1 MIPYQAIFPGA
12 PVPVMK
18 LQIARKTN
26 GIPKGDYRFIECYC
40 TDPDCDCRRTT
51 LVVVD
56 AKEKTRAIICF
67 GFDPDQ
73 ELAGPFLDD
82 LNKQAPYAP
91 ALLEVF
97 VDAVNSS
104 DEWLNGMYQRYR
116 DVRKKISGKVYR
128 GKAFPKPGS
137 IKRIAQEIPAFEDA
151 FDELLQELI
160 EAPQSSKKGKNGT
173 EPNSVA
179 TLVDAYMDDALLSDR
194 HYLPNCVRTCL
205 MENDFFGNELATL
218 LVRLT
223 DAEDQDDGR
232 IEAAFSL
239 LKDALELLRIELER
253 KRPDAPRRMEL
264 LQNALAQQVYLKSGN
279 PILWATVSQI
289 LLESRVDLLPVL
301 YEANRTRTVD
311 EEKIGTLLDTDIAS
325 AREGL
330 FKAIA
335 SLDTASPFEAFDGL
349 LQMIALTPVEAQ
361 TALCSEMLSA
371 ENPFIADCALLML
384 FNPEISVRKAVAR
397 LLAENRHPITPES
410 LRRLIICRNW
420 FAEDIRADIDRAV
433 LNARKARIDCAP
445 LPRIK
450 SIAVQA
456 SMVDGAGAQLFYC
469 TIPDKKKQT
478 VCSIMLKNGFGIAD
492 AFILPMGSYREVKAF
507 FSMAAAE
514 ATIISSDLDYLEL
527 RVCQALAEGMAA
539 NRTPNV
545 WLLQIAELLGTDQ
558 WKAVPFD
565 PAATLEELKEELQQH
580 SPKLLTE
587 QAIAATVKESD
598 TWFDRYEFTDSWFED
613 DAELDAVIEAN
624 ATGKKQAGSSFFK
637 RSIELAD
644 VIVNKILEKRRES
657 WVQRLLL
664 CCLWLK
670 SSSSP
675 PLAWQKL
682 LQLAIAV
689 NDPKRPLLEIP
700 FMIAI
705 AAKSYE
711 AYQGRQRF
719 SKSSN

>member
-1 MIPYQAIFPGA
+1 
-12 PVPVMK
+12 
-18 LQIARKTN
+18 
-26 GIPKGDYRFIECYC
+26 
-40 TDPDCDCRRTT
+40 
-51 LVVVD
+51 
-56 AKEKTRAIICF
+56 
-67 GFDPDQ
+67 
-73 ELAGPFLDD
+73 
-82 LNKQAPYAP
+82 
-91 ALLEVF
+91 
-97 VDAVNSS
+97 
-104 DEWLNGMYQRYR
+104 
-116 DVRKKISGKVYR
+116 
-128 GKAFPKPGS
+128 
-137 IKRIAQEIPAFEDA
+137 
-151 FDELLQELI
+151 
-160 EAPQSSKKGKNGT
+160 
-173 EPNSVA
+173 
-179 TLVDAYMDDALLSDR
+179 
-194 HYLPNCVRTCL
+194 
-205 MENDFFGNELATL
+205 
-218 LVRLT
+218 
-223 DAEDQDDGR
+223 
-232 IEAAFSL
+232 
-239 LKDALELLRIELER
+239 
-253 KRPDAPRRMEL
+253 
-264 LQNALAQQVYLKSGN
+264 
-279 PILWATVSQI
+279 
-289 LLESRVDLLPVL
+289 
-301 YEANRTRTVD
+301 
-311 EEKIGTLLDTDIAS
+311 
-325 AREGL
+325 
-330 FKAIA
+330 
-335 SLDTASPFEAFDGL
+335 
-349 LQMIALTPVEAQ
+349 
-361 TALCSEMLSA
+361 
-371 ENPFIADCALLML
+371 
-384 FNPEISVRKAVAR
+384 
-397 LLAENRHPITPES
+397 
-410 LRRLIICRNW
+410 
-420 FAEDIRADIDRAV
+420 
-433 LNARKARIDCAP
+433 
-445 LPRIK
+445 
-450 SIAVQA
+450 
-456 SMVDGAGAQLFYC
+456 MVDGAGAQLFYC

-527 RVCQALAEGMAA
+527 RVCQALAEGIAA

-644 VIVNKILEKRRES
+644 VIVNNILEKRRES

-711 AYQGRQRF
+711 AYQGRKRF